1 MRSTSSRL
9 EPVRDLYCVL
19 ECDRA
24 HKARTVIR
32 SGDINF
38 DWDETFDLDLV
49 VNREL
54 DFLIYS
60 WDPQLRHRLCFKG
73 SLHLVPLVRE
83 STIHQV
89 ALKVEPRGTLYLKLR
104 YTEPRTAFRRLP
116 APRKA
121 PPPLFGVD
129 LETVVNRE
137 GSSVAGAGVPIL
149 VQKCVEEV
157 ERRGMDIVGLYRLC
171 GSATKKRI
179 LREAFERNPRLVD
192 LSPDSVPDINVI
204 TGTLIFFSI
213 IFFQFCYHT
222 IMVLVPAGLLKEY
235 LRELPEPLLTKCLYQ
250 MLVDALAVC
259 LPDDPEGNAKL
270 MFSILECLPKSNR
283 VCLLSF
289 PTPSKQ
295 FRHPASA

>member
-1 MRSTSSRL
+1 M
-9 EPVRDLYCVL
+9 L

-83 STIHQV
+83 SPVHQV

-104 YTEPRTAFRRLP
+104 YTEPRTAFRRTP
-116 APRKA
+116 AGRKT

-129 LETVVNRE
+129 LETVVGRE
-137 GSSVAGAGVPIL
+137 GGGTNLLTGGGGGVPII

-204 TGTLIFFSI
+204 TGRPLNEPYLIYIYIFFKIRVTSTLIPPSF
-213 IFFQFCYHT
+213 
-222 IMVLVPAGLLKEY
+222 LLIQDY
-235 LRELPEPLLTKCLYQ
+235 
-250 MLVDALAVC
+250 
-259 LPDDPEGNAKL
+259 
-270 MFSILECLPKSNR
+270 
-283 VCLLSF
+283 
-289 PTPSKQ
+289 
-295 FRHPASA
+295 

>member
-1 MRSTSSRL
+1 
-9 EPVRDLYCVL
+9 VL

-83 STIHQV
+83 STVHQV

-116 APRKA
+116 APRKT
-121 PPPLFGVD
+121 PPPLFGID
-129 LETVVNRE
+129 LETVVSRE

-204 TGTLIFFSI
+204 TGNSI
-213 IFFQFCYHT
+213 YFLF
-222 IMVLVPAGLLKEY
+222 V
-235 LRELPEPLLTKCLYQ
+235 
-250 MLVDALAVC
+250 
-259 LPDDPEGNAKL
+259 N
-270 MFSILECLPKSNR
+270 
-283 VCLLSF
+283 
-289 PTPSKQ
+289 
-295 FRHPASA
+295 

>member
-1 MRSTSSRL
+1 M
-9 EPVRDLYCVL
+9 L

-83 STIHQV
+83 SPIHQV

-104 YTEPRTAFRRLP
+104 YTEPRTAFRRTP
-116 APRKA
+116 AGRKT

-129 LETVVNRE
+129 LETVVSRE
-137 GSSVAGAGVPIL
+137 GGNAVAGLLTGGGGGVPII

-204 TGTLIFFSI
+204 TGNWI
-213 IFFQFCYHT
+213 
-222 IMVLVPAGLLKEY
+222 K
-235 LRELPEPLLTKCLYQ
+235 
-250 MLVDALAVC
+250 
-259 LPDDPEGNAKL
+259 
-270 MFSILECLPKSNR
+270 NR
-283 VCLLSF
+283 LNKTYNS
-289 PTPSKQ
+289 TNT
-295 FRHPASA
+295 

>member
-104 YTEPRTAFRRLP
+104 YTEPRTAFRRSP
-116 APRKA
+116 AGRKT

-129 LETVVNRE
+129 LETVVTRE
-137 GSSVAGAGVPIL
+137 GGNSNVSAVSAQLMTGGNGGVPIL

-204 TGTLIFFSI
+204 TGPVEENFNLTLII
-213 IFFQFCYHT
+213 AIHCDH
-222 IMVLVPAGLLKEY
+222 
-235 LRELPEPLLTKCLYQ
+235 C
-250 MLVDALAVC
+250 
-259 LPDDPEGNAKL
+259 DDGVQG
-270 MFSILECLPKSNR
+270 C
-283 VCLLSF
+283 
-289 PTPSKQ
+289 
-295 FRHPASA
+295 